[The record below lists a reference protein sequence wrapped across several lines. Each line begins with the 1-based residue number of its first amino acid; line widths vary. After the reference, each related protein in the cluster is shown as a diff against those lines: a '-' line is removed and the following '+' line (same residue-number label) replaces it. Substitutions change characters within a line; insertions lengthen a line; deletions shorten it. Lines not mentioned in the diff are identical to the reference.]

1 MKTNTSVKTSCTL
14 FSPPILPPLLSRAF
28 SIFTSWRL
36 ACSPALLLS
45 CSPSWCVGFIHW
57 RGCVLWWQHRS
68 MCVWVLVRGCVSVD
82 MCMCRM
88 KCRLPPIYASHK
100 QTHLHSQRGWLL
112 CKNWRRRG
120 SPEWIRSGL
129 SLLHFTE
136 WVLWHSGVLLLCVS
150 LYVCVDQWGGGSKL
164 KTTLWWVIHIPCSLL
179 ERAKLLFCFLYMCF
193 PVWGS
198 RRSFSK
204 ELDSI
209 LVLNNVQVSHALSLP
224 RHYMMDREWAI
235 CKSSMNACSAHI

>member
-14 FSPPILPPLLSRAF
+14 FSPPILPPLLFRAF

-45 CSPSWCVGFIHW
+45 E
-57 RGCVLWWQHRS
+57 
-68 MCVWVLVRGCVSVD
+68 LVCGVYTLAGLRTLVTASLHVCMSACAWLCVD

-150 LYVCVDQWGGGSKL
+150 LYVCVDQRGGGSKL

-179 ERAKLLFCFLYMCF
+179 ERAKLLFCFPYMCF

-198 RRSFSK
+198 RSSFSK